1 MIRLHTF
8 VDCLPGTPDASGF
21 VVKLMTVLRL
31 AGVRYERIEEGNP
44 AVGPKRK
51 VPFVEDGPITM
62 GDTALILKHL
72 KKTRD
77 VDLDQGLS
85 PLKKAQSHALQRM
98 LEERL
103 YWAIVYSR
111 WIEPANAHVEQEIF
125 FADVPWPIRG
135 FIARK
140 AHKTVVDALDHQG
153 LGRHTR
159 DEVYGFG
166 ISDIRAIAEILGD
179 QAFLF
184 GAAPSVADATAFGML
199 VNILGPDIPSPL
211 KDEVAATPS
220 LVAYV
225 QRMQD
230 LFDRASPDVTLEAA

>member
-8 VDCLPGTPDASGF
+8 VDCLPGTPDPSGF

-31 AGVRYERIEEGNP
+31 AGVGHERIEEGNP

-51 VPFVEDGPITM
+51 VPFIEDGSITM
-62 GDTALILKHL
+62 GETTLILKHL
-72 KKTRD
+72 KQTRGI
-77 VDLDQGLS
+77 DLDQHLS
-85 PLKKAQSHALQRM
+85 PLQKAQSHALQRL

-111 WIEPANAHVEQEIF
+111 WIEPENARVEQEIF
-125 FADVPWPIRG
+125 FADIPWLIRG

-140 AHKTVVDALDHQG
+140 AHKTVVDALHHQG

-159 DEVYGFG
+159 EEVYAFG
-166 ISDIRAIAEILGD
+166 VSDINAIAEILGD

-184 GAAPSVADATAFGML
+184 GDTPSVADATAFGML
-199 VNILGPDIPSPL
+199 VNIIGPNIPSPL
-211 KDEVAATPS
+211 KDAVASKPS

-225 QRMQD
+225 QRMQVI
-230 LFDRASPDVTLEAA
+230 FDNAAPGAILQAA

>member
-8 VDCLPGTPDASGF
+8 VDCLPGTPDPSGF
-21 VVKLMTVLRL
+21 VVKLMTILRL
-31 AGVRYERIEEGNP
+31 AGVGHERIEEGNP
-44 AVGPKRK
+44 AVGPKQK
-51 VPFVEDGPITM
+51 VPFVEDGSITM

-72 KKTRD
+72 KQTRD
-77 VDLDQGLS
+77 IDLDQHLS
-85 PLKKAQSHALQRM
+85 PLQKAQSHTLQRL

-125 FADVPWPIRG
+125 FADIPWPIRG

-140 AHKTVVDALDHQG
+140 AHKTVVAALHHQG

-159 DEVYGFG
+159 EEVYAFG
-166 ISDIRAIAEILGD
+166 VSDINAIAEILGD
-179 QAFLF
+179 QAFMF
-184 GAAPSVADATAFGML
+184 GDTPSVADATAFGML
-199 VNILGPDIPSPL
+199 VNIIGPDIPSPL
-211 KDEVAATPS
+211 KDAVGAKPS

-225 QRMQD
+225 QRMQV
-230 LFDRASPDVTLEAA
+230 LFDGAAPTATLKAA